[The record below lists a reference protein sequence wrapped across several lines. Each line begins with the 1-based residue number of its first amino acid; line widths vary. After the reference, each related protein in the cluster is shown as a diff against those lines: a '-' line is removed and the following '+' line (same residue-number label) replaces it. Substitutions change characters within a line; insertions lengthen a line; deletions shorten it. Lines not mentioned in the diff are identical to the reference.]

1 MSGFDGLFA
10 IGKTITVINNIIMKA
25 ASINEIKKALK
36 EYSSEQLLDICLR
49 LARYKKE
56 NKELL
61 TYLLFEAADPDAFIK
76 SGREE
81 IEAAFAAMNTTNL
94 FAVKKSL
101 RKLLRTINKYI
112 RFAASKTVEVELLI
126 HFCLT
131 LNQSKI
137 PVRKSAALTNMYGA
151 QLKKIRTVI
160 ATFHEDL
167 QYDYRVQLE
176 QL

>member
-1 MSGFDGLFA
+1 
-10 IGKTITVINNIIMKA
+10 MKA
-25 ASINEIKKALK
+25 ASINDIKKTLK
-36 EYSSEQLLDICLR
+36 ECSSSQLLDICLR

-61 TYLLFEAADPDAFIK
+61 TYLLFEAADPDAYIK

-81 IEAAFAAMNTTNL
+81 IEAAFAGMNTANL

-112 RFAASKTVEVELLI
+112 RFAASKTVEAELLI
-126 HFCLT
+126 CFCLQ
-131 LNQSKI
+131 LKQSKI

-151 QLKKIRTVI
+151 QLKKIQAVI
-160 ATFHEDL
+160 AALHEDL

>member
-1 MSGFDGLFA
+1 
-10 IGKTITVINNIIMKA
+10 MKA

-36 EYSSEQLLDICLR
+36 EYSSAQLLDVCLR

-61 TYLLFEAADPDAFIK
+61 TYLLFEAADTDAFIK

-81 IEAAFAAMNTTNL
+81 IDTVFTGMNTANL

-112 RFAASKTVEVELLI
+112 RFAASKTVEAELLI
-126 HFCLT
+126 YFCLT
-131 LNQSKI
+131 LKQSKI
-137 PVRKSAALTNMYGA
+137 PVRKSAALTNMYVA
-151 QLKKIRTVI
+151 QLKKIHTVV
-160 ATFHEDL
+160 ATLHEDL
-167 QYDYRVQLE
+167 QYDYAAQLNN
-176 QL
+176 L